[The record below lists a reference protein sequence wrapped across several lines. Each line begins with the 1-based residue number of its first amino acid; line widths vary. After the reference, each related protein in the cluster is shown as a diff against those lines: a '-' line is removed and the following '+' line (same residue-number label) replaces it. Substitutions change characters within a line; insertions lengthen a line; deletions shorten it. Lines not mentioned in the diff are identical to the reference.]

1 MNLLDLWG
9 CDSVTV
15 WQCEDIW
22 HHYRP
27 TDVRTFL
34 SPPDVTN
41 SLLALGSW
49 GRTLENWP
57 TTCLRMLGG
66 ASWRRGSRAGR
77 WTQRVKMFL
86 RAFLDCEEREWGSCG
101 LGFKLITLEVA
112 SAQLP
117 LYQLKL
123 PNTRVQSPILQQSPP
138 WHTPTMC
145 ASLWKRTSTVTVSF
159 ALKVWA
165 VWADVE
171 QLCTLLQFKSHS
183 A

>member
-1 MNLLDLWG
+1 MFWR
-9 CDSVTV
+9 
-15 WQCEDIW
+15 
-22 HHYRP
+22 HYRP
-27 TDVRTFL
+27 NDVRTFL

-86 RAFLDCEEREWGSCG
+86 RAFLDCEEREWGSCS
-101 LGFKLITLEVA
+101 LGVKLITLEVE

-117 LYQLKL
+117 LFQLKL
-123 PNTRVQSPILQQSPP
+123 LNTRVQKTSITTKPSLA
-138 WHTPTMC
+138 HTNKCVHPCGRERQLLLYLLHSRFEHFELMQ
-145 ASLWKRTSTVTVSF
+145 RQRSTLYFNSKPHIT
-159 ALKVWA
+159 
-165 VWADVE
+165 
-171 QLCTLLQFKSHS
+171 
-183 A
+183 